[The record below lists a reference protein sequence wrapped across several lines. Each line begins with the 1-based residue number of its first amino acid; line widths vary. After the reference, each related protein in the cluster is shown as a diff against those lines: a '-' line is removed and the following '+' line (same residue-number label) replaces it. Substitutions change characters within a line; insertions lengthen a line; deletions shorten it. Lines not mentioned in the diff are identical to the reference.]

1 MENDYI
7 YDDITGEFISKRK
20 LLEVYHSRSSETLS
34 DYGKIRKD
42 LSDIKSDLKSL
53 MPFVITEVQIGNV
66 YKGSAVET
74 DYGGSI
80 YSNNTMYLS
89 PKIFY
94 RGFLAGS
101 YSLKTKW
108 YRPDGTLSRGDTSPS
123 DCSQINNYFLSEG
136 RGVKILTGWGNED
149 KGYWGKGDY
158 RFEIWYNNRCVFV
171 KHFKIF

>member
-20 LLEVYHSRSSETLS
+20 LLEVYHSCSSKTLS
-34 DYGKIRKD
+34 DYSKIRKE

-74 DYGGSI
+74 DYGKSI
-80 YSNNTMYLS
+80 YSVNTMYLS
-89 PKIFY
+89 PKICYRGFY
-94 RGFLAGS
+94 RGS
-101 YSLKTKW
+101 YFLKTKW
-108 YRPDGTLSRGDTSPS
+108 YRPDGSLSRGDSSPS
-123 DCSQINNYFLSEG
+123 DSSQADNYFLSEG
-136 RGVKILTGWGNED
+136 RGTTILTGWGNED
-149 KGYWGKGDY
+149 KGHWGKGDY
-158 RFEIWYNNRCVFV
+158 RFEIWYENRCVFL